1 MQGYESV
8 KQKSTS
14 VSAATRNVMRANKRS
29 NTLPELRIRKLV
41 HASGLRYRID
51 TKPER
56 DLNRRADIVFR
67 QAKVAVFIHGCFWHG
82 CTRHFKSPKT
92 NKSFWETKIQRN
104 IQRDKETKEILRKR
118 GWRVIEIW
126 EHQSS
131 ESGAKTIVRV
141 VDERSSRFN
150 G

>member
-1 MQGYESV
+1 V
-8 KQKSTS
+8 KQKSKP
-14 VSAATRNVMRANKRS
+14 VSIATRNVMRANKRS
-29 NTLPELRIRKLV
+29 NTQPELRIRKLV
-41 HASGLRYRID
+41 HAAGLRYRID
-51 TKPER
+51 TKPEK

-82 CTRHFKSPKT
+82 CPRHFKSPKT
-92 NKSFWETKIQRN
+92 NKRFWQTKIERN
-104 IQRDKETKEILRKR
+104 IQRDKETRNILRKR

-131 ESGAKTIVRV
+131 ESGARSIVRV
-141 VDERSSRFN
+141 VDERISCIN

>member
-1 MQGYESV
+1 M
-8 KQKSTS
+8 KQKSKP
-14 VSAATRNVMRANKRS
+14 VSIATRNVMRANKRS
-29 NTLPELRIRKLV
+29 GTQPELRIRKLV

-51 TKPER
+51 TKPEK

-82 CTRHFKSPKT
+82 CPRHFKSPKT
-92 NKSFWETKIQRN
+92 NKRFWETKIERN
-104 IQRDKETKEILRKR
+104 IQRDKETRNILRKR

-131 ESGAKTIVRV
+131 ESGARSIVRV
-141 VDERSSRFN
+141 VDERISCIN

>member
-1 MQGYESV
+1 V
-8 KQKSTS
+8 KQKSKP
-14 VSAATRNVMRANKRS
+14 VSIATRNVMRANKRS
-29 NTLPELRIRKLV
+29 NTQPELRIRKLV
-41 HASGLRYRID
+41 HAAGLRYRID
-51 TKPER
+51 TKPEK

-82 CTRHFKSPKT
+82 CPRHFKSPKT
-92 NKSFWETKIQRN
+92 NKRFWETKIERN
-104 IQRDKETKEILRKR
+104 IQRDKETRNILRKR

-131 ESGAKTIVRV
+131 ESGARSIVRV
-141 VDERSSRFN
+141 VDERISCIN

>member
-1 MQGYESV
+1 M
-8 KQKSTS
+8 KQKSKP
-14 VSAATRNVMRANKRS
+14 VSIATRNVMRANKRS
-29 NTLPELRIRKLV
+29 NTQPELRIRKLV
-41 HASGLRYRID
+41 HAVGLRYRID
-51 TKPER
+51 TKPEK

-82 CTRHFKSPKT
+82 CPRHFKSPKT
-92 NKSFWETKIQRN
+92 NKRFWETKIERN
-104 IQRDKETKEILRKR
+104 IQRDKETRNILRKR

-131 ESGAKTIVRV
+131 ESGARSIVRV
-141 VDERSSRFN
+141 VDERISCIN

>member
-1 MQGYESV
+1 M
-8 KQKSTS
+8 KQKSKP
-14 VSAATRNVMRANKRS
+14 VSIATRNVMRANKRS
-29 NTLPELRIRKLV
+29 STQPELRIRKLV

-51 TKPER
+51 TKPEK

-82 CTRHFKSPKT
+82 CPRHFKSPKT
-92 NKSFWETKIQRN
+92 NKRFWQTKIERN
-104 IQRDKETKEILRKR
+104 IQRDKETRNILRKR

-131 ESGAKTIVRV
+131 ESGARSIVRV
-141 VDERSSRFN
+141 VDERISCIN